1 MPVANLHVLA
11 GHPRA
16 SLKSWIRETS
26 QALSEILAAPK
37 DRLEVWVTE
46 IDSELWGICGEP
58 ASEVLARTPR
68 REAEMPLI
76 RMILMEGRTT
86 EQLHRVI
93 AELTAIT
100 ARLLDVD
107 RERIRVHIEHAHP
120 DRWGI
125 GGIPASIRRAAELAL
140 RSTQPVPP
148 LAD

>member
-1 MPVANLHVLA
+1 MPVANIHVLA
-11 GHPRA
+11 GHPRE
-16 SLKSWIRETS
+16 SLKNWVRETS
-26 QALSEILAAPK
+26 RALSEILAAPM

-46 IDSELWGICGEP
+46 IDPDLWGICGAP
-58 ASEVLARTPR
+58 ASEVLAQSPR

-76 RMILMEGRTT
+76 KMILMEGRPT

-107 RERIRVHIEHAHP
+107 KERIRVHIEHAHP

-125 GGIPASIRRAAELAL
+125 GGVPASIRRAAELAA
-140 RSTQPVPP
+140 RQQ
-148 LAD
+148 AG

>member
-1 MPVANLHVLA
+1 MPVANLHVLN
-11 GHPRA
+11 GHPREN
-16 SLKSWIRETS
+16 LKQWIRETS
-26 QALSEILAAPK
+26 SALSEILAAPK

-46 IDSELWGICGEP
+46 IDPDLWGISGDP

-68 REAEMPLI
+68 REAEMPFI
-76 RMILMEGRTT
+76 KMILMEGRTV

-107 RERIRVHIEHAHP
+107 PERIRVHIEHAHP

-125 GGIPASIRRAAELAL
+125 GGIPASIRRAAEFAE
-140 RSTQPVPP
+140 RSGKGT
-148 LAD
+148 